1 MGGAARSSTGPMV
14 KDDTPG
20 QWSIGTPD
28 GDGRQP
34 FGPLPVGEGVAG
46 ATWPLPLSLHVDQ
59 SSCIVSAITP
69 AQRLRDAT
77 ALIFC
82 NVSDDSLSLVQ
93 PCSDMCTAFS
103 AACGIDTEVEG
114 RLSFKP

>member
-1 MGGAARSSTGPMV
+1 MVGNDVIHQEELRTEIHVAEALVYWEPGP
-14 KDDTPG
+14 
-20 QWSIGTPD
+20 IE

-46 ATWPLPLSLHVDQ
+46 ATWPLPPSLLVDQ

-69 AQRLRDAT
+69 AQRLCDAT

-82 NVSDDSLSLVQ
+82 NVIDDSLSLV
-93 PCSDMCTAFS
+93 D
-103 AACGIDTEVEG
+103 E
-114 RLSFKP
+114 R